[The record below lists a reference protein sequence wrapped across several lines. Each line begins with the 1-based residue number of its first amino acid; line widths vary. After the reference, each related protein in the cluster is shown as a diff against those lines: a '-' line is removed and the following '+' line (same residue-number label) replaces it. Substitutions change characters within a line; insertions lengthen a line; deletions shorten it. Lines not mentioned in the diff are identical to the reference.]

1 MRAAVTS
8 RWTGLR
14 AGFLMLAA
22 ALMTACATP
31 VCCAPA
37 PEKNPLE
44 QALMLEGVSPASSAL
59 VIFRLEDEKVWAS
72 GGARIRERFT
82 PASTSK
88 IPHALLA
95 LETGAVTGPDEPFEW
110 DGQKRFVDNWNE
122 DQTFGEA
129 FGRST
134 VWIYQ
139 IVVPRIGAA
148 RLTEGLTAFGYGN
161 AEIGGPESI
170 TRYWLE
176 GPLAISATE
185 QVEFLARLAHRT
197 LPLSA
202 RSYEIAV
209 PIMELDSGD
218 GWTLYGK
225 TGWKSVEGQ
234 TDIGW
239 FVGWVEQSAGD
250 APGTYAFALN
260 MDMPGGMQEAPKR
273 RAAVERALRAIGALP
288 DQGR

>member
-1 MRAAVTS
+1 MLAAASSAGTRLRAA
-8 RWTGLR
+8 L
-14 AGFLMLAA
+14 LMLAA
-22 ALMTACATP
+22 AVLAACASSGWSVP
-31 VCCAPA
+31 P
-37 PEKNPLE
+37 PEENPLE
-44 QALMLEGVSPASSAL
+44 QALRLEGISPAKSAL
-59 VIFRLEDEKVWAS
+59 VIYRLEDEKVWAS

-88 IPHALLA
+88 IPHTLLA
-95 LETGAVTGPDEPFEW
+95 LETGAVTGPDEQFEW
-110 DGQKRFVDNWNE
+110 DGQKRFVDSWNE
-122 DQTFGEA
+122 DQTFGDA

-148 RLTEGLTAFGYGN
+148 RLTEGLKAFGYGN

-202 RSYEIAV
+202 RTYEIAV
-209 PIMELDSGD
+209 PIMELDRGE

-260 MDMPGGMQEAPKR
+260 MDMPGGMEEAPKR
-273 RAAVERALRAIGALP
+273 RAAVERALREIGALP
-288 DQGR
+288 ASP

>member
-1 MRAAVTS
+1 MPALKTLYALLAFLPLLACAGVPAAQAPAYP
-8 RWTGLR
+8 LE
-14 AGFLMLAA
+14 A
-22 ALMTACATP
+22 ALEA
-31 VCCAPA
+31 
-37 PEKNPLE
+37 
-44 QALMLEGVSPASSAL
+44 EGISPASSAL
-59 VIFRLEDEKVWAS
+59 VIYRLEDEKVWAS

-88 IPHALLA
+88 IPHTLLA
-95 LETGAVTGPDEPFEW
+95 LETGAVATPDERFEW

-122 DQTFGEA
+122 DQDFRAA
-129 FGRST
+129 FQRST

-148 RLTEGLTAFGYGN
+148 RLSEGLSAFGYGN
-161 AEIGGPESI
+161 AEIGGPDSI

-185 QVEFLARLAHRT
+185 QVEFLSRLARRT

-202 RSYEIAV
+202 RTYDLAV
-209 PIMELDSGD
+209 PMMVVAEGD
-218 GWTLYGK
+218 GWTMYGK

-239 FVGWVEQSAGD
+239 FVGWLEQSAGE
-250 APGTYAFALN
+250 APGTYVFALN
-260 MDMPGGMQEAPKR
+260 MDMPGGMAEAPRR
-273 RAAVERALRAIGALP
+273 RAGVERALRTVGALP
-288 DQGR
+288 E

>member
-1 MRAAVTS
+1 
-8 RWTGLR
+8 
-14 AGFLMLAA
+14 MLAA

-44 QALMLEGVSPASSAL
+44 QALMLEGISPASSAL

-95 LETGAVTGPDEPFEW
+95 LETGAVAGPEEQFEW
-110 DGQKRFVDNWNE
+110 DGQKRFVDSWNE
-122 DQTFGEA
+122 DQTFGDA
-129 FGRST
+129 FQRST

-202 RSYEIAV
+202 RTYEIAV
-209 PIMELDSGD
+209 PIMELDRGD

-239 FVGWVEQSAGD
+239 FVGWLEQSAGD

-260 MDMPGGMQEAPKR
+260 MDMPGGMEEAPKR

>member
-1 MRAAVTS
+1 MTRAATLP
-8 RWTGLR
+8 RWR
-14 AGFLMLAA
+14 LMATLMGLAA
-22 ALMTACATP
+22 ALLSACATP
-31 VCCAPA
+31 VCCVLP
-37 PEKNPLE
+37 PEKDPLE
-44 QALMLEGVSPASSAL
+44 QALLAENISPAASAL
-59 VIFRLEDEKVWAS
+59 VIFRLEDEQVWAS

-88 IPHALLA
+88 IPHTLLA
-95 LETGAVTGPDEPFEW
+95 LETGAVTGPDEAFDW
-110 DGQKRFVDNWNE
+110 DGETRFVETWNE
-122 DQTFGEA
+122 DQTFADA
-129 FGRST
+129 FRRST

-148 RLTEGLTAFGYGN
+148 RLTEGLASFHYGN
-161 AEIGGPESI
+161 GDIGGPDQI

-185 QVEFLARLAHRT
+185 QVEFLARLARRT

-202 RSYEIAV
+202 GTYETAV
-209 PIMELDSGD
+209 PLMVLSEGP

-225 TGWKSVEGQ
+225 TGWKNVPGE

-239 FVGWVEQSAGD
+239 LVGWLEQTSGE

-260 MDMPGGMQEAPKR
+260 MDMPGGIRDAPKR
-273 RAAVERALRAIGALP
+273 RAAVERALRDIGALP
-288 DQGR
+288 AR

>member
-1 MRAAVTS
+1 MRAAVAS

-44 QALMLEGVSPASSAL
+44 QALMLEGISPASSAL

-95 LETGAVTGPDEPFEW
+95 LETGAVTGPEEQFEW
-110 DGQKRFVDNWNE
+110 DGQKRFVDSWNE
-122 DQTFGEA
+122 DQTFGDA
-129 FGRST
+129 FQRST

-202 RSYEIAV
+202 RTYEIAV
-209 PIMELDSGD
+209 PIMELGSGD

-239 FVGWVEQSAGD
+239 FVGWLEQSAGD

-260 MDMPGGMQEAPKR
+260 MDMPGGMEEAPKR

>member
-1 MRAAVTS
+1 MRALWA
-8 RWTGLR
+8 LP
-14 AGFLMLAA
+14 LLLATFWLSACASGPAPAAEASPRLLEA
-22 ALMTACATP
+22 ALEA
-31 VCCAPA
+31 
-37 PEKNPLE
+37 
-44 QALMLEGVSPASSAL
+44 EGVSPARSAL
-59 VIFRLEDEKVWAS
+59 VIYRLEDEKVWAS

-88 IPHALLA
+88 IPHTLLA
-95 LETGAVTGPDEPFEW
+95 YETGAVSGPDEPFAW
-110 DGQKRFVDNWNE
+110 DGQKRFVDGWNE
-122 DQTFGEA
+122 DQDFATA
-129 FGRST
+129 FRRST

-139 IVVPRIGAA
+139 IVVPRIGAE
-148 RLTEGLTAFGYGN
+148 RLKEGFAAFGYGN
-161 AEIGGPESI
+161 GDIGTPDQI

-185 QVEFLARLAHRT
+185 QVEFLSRLARRT

-202 RSYEIAV
+202 RTYELAV
-209 PIMELDSGD
+209 PVMVVAEGD

-239 FVGWVEQSAGD
+239 FVGWLEQSSGE

-260 MDMPGGMQEAPKR
+260 MDMPGGMEEAPRR
-273 RAAVERALRAIGALP
+273 RAAVERALRSIGALP
-288 DQGR
+288 AE

>member
-1 MRAAVTS
+1 MRAAVAS

-14 AGFLMLAA
+14 GGLLMLAA

-44 QALMLEGVSPASSAL
+44 QALLEEGVSPASSAL

-88 IPHALLA
+88 IPHTLLA
-95 LETGAVTGPDEPFEW
+95 LETGAVTGPGELFEW
-110 DGQKRFVDNWNE
+110 DGQKRFVDSWNE

-139 IVVPRIGAA
+139 TVVPRIGAA
-148 RLTEGLTAFGYGN
+148 PLTEGLTAFGYGN

-170 TRYWLE
+170 TRYWLD

-202 RSYEIAV
+202 RTYEIAV
-209 PIMELDSGD
+209 PIMELDRGG

-239 FVGWVEQSAGD
+239 FVGWIEQSTGG

-260 MDMPGGMQEAPKR
+260 MDMPGGMEEAPKR
-273 RAAVERALRAIGALP
+273 RAAVERALRMIGALP
-288 DQGR
+288 VQGR

>member
-1 MRAAVTS
+1 MTAASASS
-8 RWTGLR
+8 RTGPWGAL
-14 AGFLMLAA
+14 LMLAVA
-22 ALMTACATP
+22 VLAACASPAASIP
-31 VCCAPA
+31 VAEPRL
-37 PEKNPLE
+37 LE
-44 QALMLEGVSPASSAL
+44 QALLAEGVSPADSAL
-59 VIFRLEDEKVWAS
+59 VIYRLEDEKVWAS

-88 IPHALLA
+88 IPHTLLA
-95 LETGAVTGPDEPFEW
+95 LETGAVTGPEESFEW
-110 DGQKRFVDNWNE
+110 DGETRFVDSWNE
-122 DQTFGEA
+122 DQDFAAA
-129 FGRST
+129 FQRST

-148 RLTEGLTAFGYGN
+148 RLTEGLEAFGYGN
-161 AEIGGPESI
+161 ADIGGPEMI

-185 QVEFLARLAHRT
+185 QVEFLSRLARRT

-202 RSYEIAV
+202 RTYDLAV
-209 PIMELDSGD
+209 PVMEVDRGE

-234 TDIGW
+234 MDIGW
-239 FVGWVEQSAGD
+239 YVGWVEQSSGE

-260 MDMPGGMQEAPKR
+260 MDMPGGMDEAPKR

-288 DQGR
+288 VAQ

>member
-1 MRAAVTS
+1 MLAAGSSAGTRLRAA
-8 RWTGLR
+8 L
-14 AGFLMLAA
+14 LMLAA
-22 ALMTACATP
+22 AVLAACASSGWS
-31 VCCAPA
+31 VPA
-37 PEKNPLE
+37 PEENPLE
-44 QALMLEGVSPASSAL
+44 QALRLEGISPAKSAL
-59 VIFRLEDEKVWAS
+59 VIYRLEDEKVWAS

-88 IPHALLA
+88 IPHTLLA
-95 LETGAVTGPDEPFEW
+95 YETGAVTGPDEAFEW
-110 DGQKRFVDNWNE
+110 DGQKRFADSWNE
-122 DQTFGEA
+122 DQTFGDA
-129 FGRST
+129 FQRST

-148 RLTEGLTAFGYGN
+148 RLTEGLEAFGYGN

-185 QVEFLARLAHRT
+185 QVEFISRLARRT

-202 RSYEIAV
+202 RSYDLAV
-209 PIMELDSGD
+209 PVMVLEEGE

-234 TDIGW
+234 MDIGW
-239 FVGWVEQSAGD
+239 FVGWVEQSGGP

-260 MDMPGGMQEAPKR
+260 MDMPGGMEEAPRR
-273 RAAVERALRAIGALP
+273 RAAVERALREIGALP
-288 DQGR
+288 ASP

>member
-1 MRAAVTS
+1 MLAAVSSAGTRLRAA
-8 RWTGLR
+8 L
-14 AGFLMLAA
+14 LMLAA
-22 ALMTACATP
+22 AVLAACASSGWS
-31 VCCAPA
+31 VPA
-37 PEKNPLE
+37 PEESPLE
-44 QALMLEGVSPASSAL
+44 QALRLEGISPAKSAL
-59 VIFRLEDEKVWAS
+59 VIYRLEDEKVWAS

-88 IPHALLA
+88 IPHTLLA
-95 LETGAVTGPDEPFEW
+95 LETGAVTGPDEQFEW
-110 DGQKRFVDNWNE
+110 DGQKRFADSWNE
-122 DQTFGEA
+122 DQTFGDA
-129 FGRST
+129 FQRST

-148 RLTEGLTAFGYGN
+148 RLTEGLKGFGYGN
-161 AEIGGPESI
+161 ADIGGPEMI

-202 RSYEIAV
+202 RTYEIAV
-209 PIMELDSGD
+209 PIMELDRGE

-234 TDIGW
+234 MDIGW

-260 MDMPGGMQEAPKR
+260 MDMPGGMEEAPKR
-273 RAAVERALRAIGALP
+273 RAAVERALREIGALP
-288 DQGR
+288 ASP

>member
-1 MRAAVTS
+1 MAPASSAGTRLRAA
-8 RWTGLR
+8 L
-14 AGFLMLAA
+14 LMLAA
-22 ALMTACATP
+22 AVLAACANSGWS
-31 VCCAPA
+31 VPA
-37 PEKNPLE
+37 PEENPLE
-44 QALMLEGVSPASSAL
+44 QALRLEGVSPAKSAL
-59 VIFRLEDEKVWAS
+59 VIYRLEDEKVWAS

-88 IPHALLA
+88 IPHTLLA
-95 LETGAVTGPDEPFEW
+95 YETGAVTGPDEAFEW
-110 DGQKRFVDNWNE
+110 DGQKRFADSWNE
-122 DQTFGEA
+122 DQTFGDA
-129 FGRST
+129 FQRST

-148 RLTEGLTAFGYGN
+148 RLTEGLKGFGYGN

-185 QVEFLARLAHRT
+185 QVEFLSRLARRT

-202 RSYEIAV
+202 RSYDLAV
-209 PIMELDSGD
+209 PVMVLEEGE

-234 TDIGW
+234 IDIGW
-239 FVGWVEQSAGD
+239 FVGWVEQSGGP
-250 APGTYAFALN
+250 APGTYVFALN
-260 MDMPGGMQEAPKR
+260 MDMPAGMEEAPRR
-273 RAAVERALRAIGALP
+273 RAAVERALREIGALP
-288 DQGR
+288 PPP

>member
-1 MRAAVTS
+1 MLAAASSAGTRLRAA
-8 RWTGLR
+8 L
-14 AGFLMLAA
+14 LMLAA
-22 ALMTACATP
+22 AVLAACASSGWS
-31 VCCAPA
+31 VPA
-37 PEKNPLE
+37 PEENPLE
-44 QALMLEGVSPASSAL
+44 QALRLEGVSPAKSAL
-59 VIFRLEDEKVWAS
+59 VIYRLEDEKVWAS

-88 IPHALLA
+88 IPHTLLA
-95 LETGAVTGPDEPFEW
+95 YETGAVTGPDEAFEW
-110 DGQKRFVDNWNE
+110 DGQKRFADSWNE
-122 DQTFGEA
+122 DQTFGDA
-129 FGRST
+129 FQRST

-148 RLTEGLTAFGYGN
+148 RLTEGLKSFSYGN
-161 AEIGGPESI
+161 ADIGGPEQI

-185 QVEFLARLAHRT
+185 QVEFISRLARRT

-202 RSYEIAV
+202 RSYDLAV
-209 PIMELDSGD
+209 PVMVLEEGE

-239 FVGWVEQSAGD
+239 FVGWVEQSGGP
-250 APGTYAFALN
+250 APGTYVFALN
-260 MDMPGGMQEAPKR
+260 MDMPGGMEEAPRR
-273 RAAVERALRAIGALP
+273 RAAVERALRGIGALP
-288 DQGR
+288 PSP

>member
-1 MRAAVTS
+1 
-8 RWTGLR
+8 
-14 AGFLMLAA
+14 MLAVA
-22 ALMTACATP
+22 VLAACATP
-31 VCCAPA
+31 VCCVPA

-44 QALMLEGVSPASSAL
+44 QALMLEGVSPASSAM

-88 IPHALLA
+88 IPHTLLA
-95 LETGAVTGPDEPFEW
+95 LETGAVTGPDEQFEW
-110 DGQKRFVDNWNE
+110 DGQKRFVESWNE
-122 DQTFGEA
+122 DQNFGDA
-129 FGRST
+129 YQRSA

-139 IVVPRIGAA
+139 IVVPRIGAE
-148 RLTEGLTAFGYGN
+148 RLTEGLAAFGYGN
-161 AEIGGPESI
+161 AEIGEPENI
-170 TRYWLE
+170 TRYWLQ

-185 QVEFLARLAHRT
+185 QVEFLSRLARRT

-202 RSYEIAV
+202 RTYDLAV
-209 PIMELDSGD
+209 PVMALDSGE

-239 FVGWVEQSAGD
+239 FVGWVEQTGGD

-260 MDMPGGMQEAPKR
+260 MDMTGGMAEAPKR
-273 RAAVERALRAIGALP
+273 RAAAERALRAIGALP

>member
-1 MRAAVTS
+1 MMLAAVASAGLRLRAA
-8 RWTGLR
+8 L
-14 AGFLMLAA
+14 LMLAA
-22 ALMTACATP
+22 AALSACATP
-31 VCCAPA
+31 VCCVPA

-44 QALMLEGVSPASSAL
+44 QALMLEGISPASSAL
-59 VIFRLEDEKVWAS
+59 VIYRLEDEKVWAS

-88 IPHALLA
+88 IPHTLLA
-95 LETGAVTGPDEPFEW
+95 LETGAVTGPGEQFEW
-110 DGQKRFVDNWNE
+110 DGQKRFLDSWNE
-122 DQTFGEA
+122 DQDFASA
-129 FGRST
+129 FRRST

-202 RSYEIAV
+202 RTYEIAV
-209 PIMELDSGD
+209 PIMELDRGD

-273 RAAVERALRAIGALP
+273 RAAVERALREIGALP
-288 DQGR
+288 AAR

>member
-1 MRAAVTS
+1 
-8 RWTGLR
+8 
-14 AGFLMLAA
+14 MLAVA
-22 ALMTACATP
+22 VLAACASPAASIP
-31 VCCAPA
+31 VAEPRL
-37 PEKNPLE
+37 LE
-44 QALMLEGVSPASSAL
+44 QALLAEGVSPADSAL
-59 VIFRLEDEKVWAS
+59 VIYRLEDEKVWAS

-88 IPHALLA
+88 IPHTLLA
-95 LETGAVTGPDEPFEW
+95 LETGAVTGPEESFEW
-110 DGQKRFVDNWNE
+110 DGETRFVDSWNE
-122 DQTFGEA
+122 DQDFAAA
-129 FGRST
+129 FQRST

-148 RLTEGLTAFGYGN
+148 RLTEGLEAFGYGN
-161 AEIGGPESI
+161 ADIGGPEMI

-185 QVEFLARLAHRT
+185 QVEFLSRLARRT

-202 RSYEIAV
+202 RTYDLAV
-209 PIMELDSGD
+209 PVMEVDRGE

-234 TDIGW
+234 MDIGW
-239 FVGWVEQSAGD
+239 YVGWVEQSSGE

-260 MDMPGGMQEAPKR
+260 MDMPGGMDEAPKR

-288 DQGR
+288 VAQ

>member
-1 MRAAVTS
+1 
-8 RWTGLR
+8 
-14 AGFLMLAA
+14 MLAA
-22 ALMTACATP
+22 AILTACVSPGGSA
-31 VCCAPA
+31 APA
-37 PEKNPLE
+37 PRANPLAE
-44 QALMLEGVSPASSAL
+44 ALLAEGISPASSAL
-59 VIFRLEDEKVWAS
+59 VIYRLEDEKVWAS

-88 IPHALLA
+88 IPHTLLA
-95 LETGAVTGPDEPFEW
+95 FETGAATDPGELFEW
-110 DGQKRFVDNWNE
+110 DGQKRFVDSWNE
-122 DQTFGEA
+122 DQDFTSA
-129 FGRST
+129 FRRST

-148 RLTEGLTAFGYGN
+148 RLTERLTAFGYGN
-161 AEIGGPESI
+161 AEIGGPERI

-176 GPLAISATE
+176 GPLAVSATE

-202 RSYEIAV
+202 RTYELAV
-209 PIMELDSGD
+209 PLMVLDRGE

-234 TDIGW
+234 MDIGW
-239 FVGWVEQSAGD
+239 YVGWVEQSGGE

-260 MDMPGGMQEAPKR
+260 MDMPGGMEDAPKR
-273 RAAVERALRAIGALP
+273 RPAVERALREIGALP
-288 DQGR
+288 AVQ

>member
-1 MRAAVTS
+1 MLAAVSSAGTRLRAA
-8 RWTGLR
+8 L
-14 AGFLMLAA
+14 LMLAA
-22 ALMTACATP
+22 AVLAACASSGWSVP
-31 VCCAPA
+31 P
-37 PEKNPLE
+37 PEESPLE
-44 QALMLEGVSPASSAL
+44 QALRLEGISPAKSAL
-59 VIFRLEDEKVWAS
+59 VIYRLEDEKVWAS

-88 IPHALLA
+88 IPHTLLA
-95 LETGAVTGPDEPFEW
+95 LETGAVTGPDEQFEW
-110 DGQKRFVDNWNE
+110 DGQKRFVDSWNE
-122 DQTFGEA
+122 DQTFGDA

-148 RLTEGLTAFGYGN
+148 RLTEGLKAFGYGN
-161 AEIGGPESI
+161 ADIGGPEMI

-202 RSYEIAV
+202 RTYEIAV
-209 PIMELDSGD
+209 PIMELDRGE

-234 TDIGW
+234 MDIGW

-260 MDMPGGMQEAPKR
+260 MDMPGGMEEAPKR
-273 RAAVERALRAIGALP
+273 RAAVERALREIGALP
-288 DQGR
+288 ASP